1 MLYASSCPKWVERGQ
16 DARLNQSANAGPLSR
31 ALRDGARPLVLL
43 AHSFFLHRDAK
54 QLERNKPYPPLTTLL
69 AAQMLREAGEHVE
82 LFDAT
87 FAEGPEAFA
96 ARLTGLAPSVLLLI
110 DDNFNFL
117 TKMCTESR
125 REDALAMIQSAVAN
139 GWTVAVNSPDAI
151 DDPRLYLNAGATA
164 VLAGEGEFAALE
176 FILAIGAGSDLA
188 RVGGLVLRDGE
199 GGIHR
204 TPPRL
209 GRPNLDL
216 LPLPAWDLVDVEAYR
231 EAWVARHGFFSWNA
245 ASSRGC
251 PYSCNWCAKPTF
263 GRRYSQRSPASVADE
278 LLRLKHEVQPDH
290 IWFADDIFGMTAE
303 WIARFADEVTRRDA
317 VIPFMMQSRVNLI
330 TQPVAA
336 ALRAAGAQE
345 VWLGVES
352 GSQRIVDAMDKGA
365 HVDTARVATRNL
377 RHHGIRACWFLQ
389 LGYPPEDWDDILATR
404 DLVREEAPDD
414 IGVSVA
420 YPLPGT
426 AFYERLAADLSA
438 RRNWHDTGELAMLFK
453 GTFDTAFYRMV
464 RDALHVDVTLR
475 RNCEAT
481 WAELGALAEAHR
493 TVSMADRLSA

>member
-1 MLYASSCPKWVERGQ
+1 
-16 DARLNQSANAGPLSR
+16 
-31 ALRDGARPLVLL
+31 LVLL

-54 QLERNKPYPPLTTLL
+54 QLERLKPYPPLTTLL
-69 AAQMLREAGEHVE
+69 TAAMLRDAGQVVE

-87 FAEGPEAFA
+87 FAEGPAAFT
-96 ARLTGLAPSVLLLI
+96 ARLSRLAPSTLLLI
-110 DDNFNFL
+110 EDNFNFL

-125 REDALAMIQSAVAN
+125 REDALAMIRAAASR

-151 DDPRLYLNAGATA
+151 DDPQRYLSAGAAA
-164 VLAGEGEFAALE
+164 VVAGEGEFAALD
-176 FILAIGAGSDLA
+176 FVLAAETGSELA
-188 RVGGLVLRDGE
+188 RVGGLILDDGA
-199 GGIHR
+199 GGTHR

-209 GRPNLDL
+209 GRPDLDS
-216 LPLPAWDLVDVEAYR
+216 LPFPAWDLIDVEAYR
-231 EAWVARHGFFSWNA
+231 EAWIGRHGYFSWNA
-245 ASSRGC
+245 AASRGC

-278 LLRLKHEVQPDH
+278 LLKLKNEVEPDH
-290 IWFADDIFGMTAE
+290 VWFADDIFGMTAE
-303 WIARFADEVTRRDA
+303 WISEFADEVTRRDA

-426 AFYERLAADLSA
+426 AFHDRLAAELSA
-438 RRNWHDTGELAMLFK
+438 QRNWHDTGDLAMLFK
-453 GTFDTAFYRMV
+453 GTFDTPFYRMV
-464 RDALHVDVTLR
+464 RDALHADVTLR

-493 TVSMADRLSA
+493 TVRTASRLSA

>member
-1 MLYASSCPKWVERGQ
+1 LA
-16 DARLNQSANAGPLSR
+16 
-31 ALRDGARPLVLL
+31 LL

-54 QLERNKPYPPLTTLL
+54 QLERLKPYPPLTTLL
-69 AAQMLREAGEHVE
+69 AAGMLRDAGERVE
-82 LFDAT
+82 VFDAT
-87 FAEGPEAFA
+87 FAQGPSAFD
-96 ARLTGLAPSVLLLI
+96 ARLAGLAPSVLLMI
-110 DDNFNFL
+110 EDNFNFL
-117 TKMCTESR
+117 TKMCTENR
-125 REDALAMIQSAVAN
+125 REDALAMVRSARTR

-151 DDPRLYLNAGATA
+151 DNPRPYLDSGASA
-164 VLAGEGEFAALE
+164 VLVGEGEFAAVELVRAAKE
-176 FILAIGAGSDLA
+176 GSDLS
-188 RVGGLVLRDGE
+188 RVGGLVLRDGA
-199 GGIHR
+199 GGLHR

-209 GRPNLDL
+209 GRPALDS
-216 LPLPAWDLVDVEAYR
+216 LPLPAWDLVDTEAYR
-231 EAWVARHGFFSWNA
+231 EAWVVRHGYFSWNA

-251 PYSCNWCAKPTF
+251 PYACNWCAKPTF

-278 LLRLKHEVQPDH
+278 LLQLKREVRPDH
-290 IWFADDIFGMTAE
+290 VWFADDIFGMTAD
-303 WIARFADEVTRRDA
+303 WIAAFAEEVTRRDA

-352 GSQRIVDAMDKGA
+352 GSQRILDAMDKGA

-377 RHHGIRACWFLQ
+377 RRNGIRACWFLQ

-414 IGVSVA
+414 VGVSVA

-426 AFYERLAADLSA
+426 AFHERLATELGAH
-438 RRNWHDTGELAMLFK
+438 RNWRDTGELAMLFE

-464 RDALHVDVTLR
+464 RDALHTDVTLR
-475 RNCEAT
+475 RVDDT
-481 WAELGALAEAHR
+481 GWAQLAARAQAHR
-493 TVSMADRLSA
+493 TGGTAIRRRA